1 MENFCFL
8 SSDLKQRHDCEKKK
22 SWAKGNPFE
31 FSWVSRNWKPC
42 ARFEGRVTLDF
53 YLRLFDLFWSIFGR
67 QRKIESFYFK
77 FMETLT
83 MFDQRQK

>member
-42 ARFEGRVTLDF
+42 ARFEDRVTLDF
-53 YLRLFDLFWSIFGR
+53 FDFYSIYSDFRKAEENRVFLF
-67 QRKIESFYFK
+67 
-77 FMETLT
+77 
-83 MFDQRQK
+83 